1 LSLAGRLPVKKQQ
14 NATFS
19 KQVLA
24 MVITLVIWDFLLDN
38 VFFDW
43 QSIHRGHSPWAVP
56 WAVLTFVPDVF
67 LAWLYVRYVRH
78 MDELERRMQLEA
90 CATAFLGG
98 TLVTVFYAYLATGG
112 APRWDP
118 MAVPGLLIGLWL
130 LGLGQAKWRYR

>member
-1 LSLAGRLPVKKQQ
+1 MVKNKQ
-14 NATFS
+14 NATFN

-24 MVITLVIWDFLLDN
+24 TVIFIFIWNLLLDN

-43 QSIHRGHSPWAVP
+43 QSIHRGHSPWALP
-56 WAVLTFVPDVF
+56 WAVLTFVPDLF
-67 LAWLYVRYVRH
+67 LAWLYVQHVRH

-90 CATAFLGG
+90 CATVFVGG

-118 MAVPGLLIGLWL
+118 MVVPALLVCLWGLGLL
-130 LGLGQAKWRYR
+130 QAKWRYR